1 MPTLLEIGRSHTCG
15 ALRPD
20 NLDDEVVLMG
30 WVGAWRDLGGRRFI
44 DLRDR
49 YGVTQV
55 TFGEELDAD
64 LSARAK
70 SLRSEWV
77 IAVRGVVEDRVGNGG
92 TVNDRL
98 ATGAVEVRA
107 LALEVLTESETP
119 PFQIADEID
128 TREELRLQYR
138 YLDLRRGP
146 LQRNLLARHRFNQAV
161 RTYMDGAGFLEL
173 ETPFLI
179 RSTPE
184 GARDYVVPSRVHK
197 GTFFALPQSPQLFKQ
212 LFMVAGYDK
221 YYQLARCFRDEDLR
235 ADRQPEFT
243 QVDVEMTFATPERVF
258 EVVEGLV
265 GTAWSAV
272 LDVDLPS
279 QFERISYADAMAR
292 FGSDAPDMRFGM
304 ELVDVSKAVASS
316 AFSVF
321 SGAVA
326 RGGSV
331 KGICLSGGAAR
342 SRKQIDA
349 MTDRV
354 KTYGAKG
361 LAYAKVTTEG
371 WTGPIAKFFDADAQ
385 TALTEALGGAVG
397 DLLLFVADS
406 TRVANTAL
414 GQLRLS
420 LGGELG
426 LRPKDEFR
434 FCWVTDFPLFEA
446 VELEDGTTA
455 WASSHHPFTA
465 PHPDHI
471 DSMESDPGNASS
483 LAYDLVLNGSE
494 LGSGSIRIHDAA
506 TQRRIFSV
514 LGLSEAEQQEKFGF
528 LLDAFRYGPP
538 PHGGIALGVDR
549 MVMLMTG
556 AESLRDVIAFPKTA
570 RAQDVMLDAPGR
582 IDAVQMEELAL
593 AHQGLD

>member
-15 ALRPD
+15 ALRSE
-20 NLDDEVVLMG
+20 NVGDEVILMG

-55 TFGEELDAD
+55 TFGEELDAQ
-64 LSARAK
+64 LSTRAK
-70 SLRSEWV
+70 ALRSEWV
-77 IAVRGVVEDRVGNGG
+77 IAVRGVVEDRVSNGG

-107 LALEVLTESETP
+107 LSLEVQTESETP
-119 PFQIADEID
+119 PFQIAEAID
-128 TREELRLQYR
+128 TREELRLKYR

-146 LQRNLLARHRFNQAV
+146 LQRNLLARHRFNQSV
-161 RTYMDGAGFLEL
+161 RTFMDGAGFLEL

-212 LFMVAGYDK
+212 LFMVAGFDK

-243 QVDVEMTFATPERVF
+243 QVDVEMSFATPDRVF

-265 GTAWSAV
+265 GAAWKAV
-272 LDVDLPS
+272 LDLDLPGT
-279 QFERISYADAMAR
+279 FERLTYAEAMAR

-304 ELVDVSKAVASS
+304 ELVDVSETVAGCD
-316 AFSVF
+316 FVVF
-321 SGAVA
+321 SGALQRA
-326 RGGSV
+326 GSV
-331 KGICLSGGAAR
+331 KAICLSGGAAR

-349 MTDRV
+349 MTERV

-361 LAYAKVTTEG
+361 LAYAKLTAEG

-385 TALTEALGGAVG
+385 AALNAVTGGSEG
-397 DLLLFVADS
+397 DLLLFVADA
-406 TRVANTAL
+406 TKVANTAL
-414 GQLRLS
+414 GHLRLA
-420 LGGELG
+420 LGDELG
-426 LRPKDEFR
+426 LRPKDTFH

-446 VELEDGTTA
+446 VDLEDGGTV

-465 PHPDHI
+465 PHPDHLA
-471 DSMESDPGNASS
+471 SMEQDPGGALS

-538 PHGGIALGVDR
+538 PHGGMALGVDR
-549 MVMLMTG
+549 TVMLMTG
-556 AESLRDVIAFPKTA
+556 ADSLREVIAFPKTA
-570 RAQDVMLDAPGR
+570 RAQDLMLDAPGR
-582 IDAVQMEELAL
+582 IDDVQLAELAL